1 MEKKTRRRFDL
12 EKQQRLC
19 AMVSV
24 GTSVRRAAELCEVGE
39 AAVRARQRRDAG
51 FRAQIEQAL
60 QLRELTPLR
69 HIREACGKNWRAAAW
84 MLERIKPAE
93 YARRKADS
101 WQPHEVA
108 ATMRSF
114 AEMMIEVLRR
124 EVADRDERVRVAKEF
139 TAICRRVEAIQQSGP
154 DLRPGRLPKPARRE
168 RRRNTTEPPRKQLID
183 ERAQSS
189 ARRKGDKR

>member
-1 MEKKTRRRFDL
+1 MEKKTRRPFDL

-24 GTSVRRAAELCEVGE
+24 GTSVRRAAELCETSE
-39 AAVRARQRRDAG
+39 ATVRSRQKRDAG

-84 MLERIKPAE
+84 LLERIKPAE
-93 YARRKADS
+93 YSQRKADS

-108 ATMRSF
+108 ATMRGF
-114 AEMMIEVLRR
+114 AQMMIEVLRR
-124 EVADRDERVRVAKEF
+124 EVADRDERLRVAQEF

-154 DLRPGRLPKPARRE
+154 DLRPGSLPKPASRA
-168 RRRNTTEPPRKQLID
+168 RRNTVEPPRKQLAD
-183 ERAQSS
+183 GRPKSD
-189 ARRKGDKR
+189 ARRKGAKR